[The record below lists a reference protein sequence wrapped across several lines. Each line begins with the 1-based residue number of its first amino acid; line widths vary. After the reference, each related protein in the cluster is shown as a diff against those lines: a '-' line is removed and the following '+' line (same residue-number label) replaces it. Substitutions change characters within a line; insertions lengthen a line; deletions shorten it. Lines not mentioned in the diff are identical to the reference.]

1 MFLYKNRCKGKK
13 KKYFSLPLQPKFDK
27 SIEKEHVKLNFQ
39 KRIVSSRATLP
50 IVGGCALGLWYSMPV
65 EHTSPLFSTSDYGF
79 WHYLP
84 AAVQQGDWAL
94 AVGLGFTA
102 LAVYMMVELNNAN
115 VLLRT
120 SSRMLGSMLAF
131 LSAWIGLAHTLQPG
145 HVLMFATLLSFF
157 PLFAS
162 YQQPQPAL
170 SFLVHLI
177 LSSASFV
184 FPKFLWMV
192 LIYWQIQ
199 AFFRAFSLRCLV
211 ASLLAILLPYWFYGG
226 IAIMTGMLP
235 AFWEHLRQVV
245 DFHWADYSQ
254 LNIRHLLVFAFL
266 FLLFLTGIINFA
278 LRQYLDSTRIR
289 ILFNALIFHG
299 LMVVLFICLQPHYF
313 VVLSLLL
320 LVDTSILFGHF
331 FALTHTRFS
340 HIYCL
345 ILSVLALLVLAAQYM
360 WHLLPLPNVLN

>member
-1 MFLYKNRCKGKK
+1 MFLYKNRCKGTK

-50 IVGGCALGLWYSMPV
+50 VVGMGALGLWYSMPV
-65 EHTSPLFSTSDYGF
+65 EQTSSLFSATDYGF

-84 AAVQQGDWAL
+84 ASFQEGNWAL
-94 AVGLGFTA
+94 AFGLGFSA
-102 LAVYMMVELNNAN
+102 LVVYLMVELNNAN

-131 LSAWIGLAHTLQPG
+131 LLAWIGLAHTFHPG
-145 HVLMFATLLSFF
+145 HILMLATLLSFF

-162 YQQPQPAL
+162 YQNPQPVL

-177 LSSASFV
+177 LSLASFV

-192 LIYWQIQ
+192 LIYWLIQ
-199 AFFRAFSLRCLV
+199 AFFRAFSLRCWM

-226 IAIMTGMLP
+226 IAVMTGMVP
-235 AFWEHLRQVV
+235 AFCEHLQRVV
-245 DFHWADYSQ
+245 DLHWADYSQ
-254 LNIRHLLVFAFL
+254 LNIRHLLVFGFL
-266 FLLFLTGIINFA
+266 FLLFLTGIINFTIH
-278 LRQYLDSTRIR
+278 QYLDNARIR
-289 ILFNALIFHG
+289 TLFNALIFHG
-299 LMVVLFICLQPHYF
+299 LIVTLFICLQPHYF
-313 VVLSLLL
+313 VTLSMLL

-345 ILSVLALLVLAAQYM
+345 VLFVLALLVLAVQYV
-360 WHLLPLPNVLN
+360 WYLLPLPNVLN